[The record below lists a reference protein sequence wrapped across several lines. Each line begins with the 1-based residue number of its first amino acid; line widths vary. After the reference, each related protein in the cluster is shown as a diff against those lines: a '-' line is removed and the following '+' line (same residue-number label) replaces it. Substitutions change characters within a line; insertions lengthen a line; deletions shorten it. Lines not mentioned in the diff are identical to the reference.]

1 MTKGYL
7 TVNGTGSKDI
17 YGGKRKGLGPK
28 KRTHTVPPETESIS
42 CIRFSK
48 IKLHISFCRFVA

>member
-28 KRTHTVPPETESIS
+28 KDTYSTSGNRKYSSHSI
-42 CIRFSK
+42 
-48 IKLHISFCRFVA
+48 LEN